1 MLLVVSDRRVARRGD
16 LLHQCRGNATFNLVA
31 LRLFPDLSSPLGK
44 MVVNYFRHK
53 YPDTSFWLT
62 GHSLGGSIASLVGIH
77 YGLPTV
83 TFEAPGERLAARR
96 MGLVFDPSSSLTTLT
111 LNSSS
116 SSSLSTLLLPSN
128 DQLTHITHVFNNVD
142 PLALG
147 ECTGALSLCAQAGY
161 AMESKCHNGRVIMYD
176 LKGQNK
182 KKAKLHDEDGEIGAE
197 VWELNLSKHRMAEV
211 IKMLEEDMDVPDAV
225 EQTDCQVK

>member
-1 MLLVVSDRRVARRGD
+1 
-16 LLHQCRGNATFNLVA
+16 
-31 LRLFPDLSSPLGK
+31 
-44 MVVNYFRHK
+44 
-53 YPDTSFWLT
+53 
-62 GHSLGGSIASLVGIH
+62 
-77 YGLPTV
+77 
-83 TFEAPGERLAARR
+83 
-96 MGLVFDPSSSLTTLT
+96 MGLVFDPSSSLTTL
-111 LNSSS
+111 NS
-116 SSSLSTLLLPSN
+116 SSSLSTLLPSN

-182 KKAKLHDEDGEIGAE
+182 KKTQLNDEDGEIGSE

-225 EQTDCQVK
+225 EQTDCQVTILSICSHRVFFSC